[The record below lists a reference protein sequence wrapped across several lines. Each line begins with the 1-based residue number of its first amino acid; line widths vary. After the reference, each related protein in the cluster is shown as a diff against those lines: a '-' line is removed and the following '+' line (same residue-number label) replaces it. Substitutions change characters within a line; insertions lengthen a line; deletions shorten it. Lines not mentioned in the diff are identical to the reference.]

1 MRDGS
6 RSHTAEGVVVS
17 RGNRNLTPDIVVVS
31 RGVRNLTPDE
41 VTIAR
46 GDRNLLAE
54 GVISLPEPFER
65 SRMVSF
71 PYPATFYAS
80 GQMRWWRFRGPWAGN
95 RIREQKTSSA
105 SS

>member
-17 RGNRNLTPDIVVVS
+17 RGNRNLTPD
-31 RGVRNLTPDE
+31 G

-54 GVISLPEPFER
+54 GVIPLPEPFER

-80 GQMRWWRFRGPWAGN
+80 GQLRW
-95 RIREQKTSSA
+95 
-105 SS
+105 